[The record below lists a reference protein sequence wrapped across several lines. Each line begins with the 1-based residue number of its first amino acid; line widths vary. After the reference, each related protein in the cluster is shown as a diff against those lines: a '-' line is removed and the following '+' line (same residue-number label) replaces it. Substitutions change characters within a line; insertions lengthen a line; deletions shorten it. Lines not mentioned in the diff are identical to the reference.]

1 MRKFRRTYETCNER
15 LNVNQKLRKKIKI
28 QEDANKKKW
37 KNTAYVV
44 FNSADI
50 HFINYNLD
58 NCKNENGEQNSFC
71 DNCNN
76 FIWIIDCSLSVYLS
90 RQGNREEDKKIIIQ
104 NKNENFKTVKG

>member
-1 MRKFRRTYETCNER
+1 MEKHSLCG
-15 LNVNQKLRKKIKI
+15 
-28 QEDANKKKW
+28 
-37 KNTAYVV
+37 